1 MSDSDKITGLFT
13 SPPTSAG
20 ENAEKLSGVVERI
33 TFHNMDT
40 GYAVLRVSV
49 RGKRDPITVVGLI
62 STVVAGEYIEAYG
75 QWINDKQHGLQFKA
89 DALKTTPPHTV
100 EGMIK
105 YLGSGLIKGI
115 GPKYAKRIV
124 EIFGERTLEVIDKS
138 PTSLSEVHGI
148 GPQRLEKIRR
158 SWNEQRGVRE
168 VMIFLQSYGIGT
180 ARAVRIFKTY
190 GDQSIELIKSNPYRL
205 TQDIWGIGFKIADDL
220 ARRLGLP
227 EDSPLRARAAV
238 RFVLQMYQDDFGHI
252 CYPEEGVVSK
262 TMEITN
268 IPPEIVKDAIE
279 AGRQEDEFVRD
290 SAPKCSKI
298 VQNEFEPTLLYTKPM
313 FLAELGVARS
323 IKRLLKG
330 DHPLPTTDLERAVN
344 WVEDRMGVQLAPAQR
359 DALKAAM
366 TNKLL
371 VITGG
376 PGVGKTTIVRGILE
390 VFAAKGLRIGLGA
403 PTGRAAKR
411 LSESTG
417 REAKTIH
424 RLLEVDPQQ
433 GGKFK
438 RDRDHPLDFDLLV
451 IDEVSMVDV
460 VLMNQLLRAV
470 PPWCS
475 LVLVGDMDQ
484 LPSVGAGAILA
495 DIIFSDVVPIVRLTQ
510 IFRQANQ
517 SYIIRAAHSILE
529 GVVPEPATAPPGDFF
544 FVESNDPETILEKL
558 ITIVKDRLPARF
570 GFDPCKDIQVLAPMN
585 KSELGVRNINL
596 ELQKALNPAKSG
608 VEQVERFGWTFRVGD
623 KVLQTHN
630 NYQKEV
636 FNGDIGKIVGI
647 DTQESELLVEFE
659 GRTVLYEFGEL
670 DELTLA
676 YCTTIHKSQ
685 GSEYPAV
692 VIPLHTQHYM
702 MLQRNLL
709 YTGITRGKKIVTVVG
724 SRKAFEMAVR
734 NQERAMRFSL
744 LRERLAAN
752 ETTEPTE
759 RV

>member
-1 MSDSDKITGLFT
+1 M
-13 SPPTSAG
+13 
-20 ENAEKLSGVVERI
+20 VERI

-40 GYAVLRVSV
+40 GYVVLRVSV
-49 RGKRDPITVVGLI
+49 RGKQEPVSVVGLI
-62 STVVAGEYIEAYG
+62 STVVAGEYIEAVG
-75 QWINDKQHGLQFKA
+75 QWVNDRQHGLQFKA
-89 DALKTTPPHTV
+89 SELKTTPPHTP

-124 EIFGERTLEVIDKS
+124 EVFGERTLEIIDQS
-138 PTSLSEVHGI
+138 PTSLSEVRGI

-158 SWNEQRGVRE
+158 SWQEQRGVRD
-168 VMIFLQSYGIGT
+168 VMVFLQSYGIGT
-180 ARAVRIFKTY
+180 ARAVRIYKTY

-220 ARRLGLP
+220 AKRLGLP
-227 EDSPLRARAAV
+227 EDSPLRARAAI
-238 RFVLQMYQDDFGHI
+238 RYVLQMFQEDLGHI
-252 CYPEEGVVSK
+252 CYPEEGVISK
-262 TMEITN
+262 TQELTN
-268 IPPEIVKDAIE
+268 IPIDILRQAIE
-279 AGRQEDEFVRD
+279 TGRQEDEFVRD
-290 SAPKCSKI
+290 SAPKCS
-298 VQNEFEPTLLYTKPM
+298 QNIPDELAPTLLYTKPM

-330 DHPLPTTDLERAVN
+330 DHPLPHTDTQRAIS
-344 WVEDRMGVQLAPAQR
+344 WVEERMGVELAPAQR
-359 DALKAAM
+359 EALKAAV
-366 TNKLL
+366 TYKLL

-390 VFAAKGLRIGLGA
+390 VFAAKGLRIGLAA

-424 RLLEVDPQQ
+424 RLLEVDPTQ

-438 RDRDHPLDFDLLV
+438 RDREHPLDLDLLV

-460 VLMNQLLRAV
+460 ILMNQLLRAV

-475 LVLVGDMDQ
+475 LVLVGDVDQ
-484 LPSVGAGAILA
+484 LPSVGPGAVLA
-495 DIIFSDVVPIVRLTQ
+495 DIIASGVVPLVRLTQ
-510 IFRQANQ
+510 VFRQAHQ
-517 SYIIRAAHSILE
+517 SYIIRAAHSILAGE
-529 GVVPEPATAPPGDFF
+529 VPEAATAPPGDFF
-544 FVESNDPETILEKL
+544 FIEANDPETILQRL
-558 ITIVKDRLPARF
+558 ITVVKERLPLRF
-570 GFDPCKDIQVLAPMN
+570 GFDPCKAIQVLAPMN

-596 ELQKALNPAKSG
+596 QLQQALNPPEKGRA
-608 VEQVERFGWTFRVGD
+608 QVERFGWTFRVGD

-636 FNGDIGKIVGI
+636 FNGDIGRIVGI
-647 DTQESELLVEFE
+647 DDQESEVLVEFE
-659 GRTVLYEFGEL
+659 GRNVLYDFGEL
-670 DELTLA
+670 DELMLA

-692 VIPLHTQHYM
+692 VIPLHTQHYL

-709 YTGITRGKKIVTVVG
+709 YTGITRGKQMVIVIG
-724 SRKAFEMAVR
+724 SRKAFEMAIR

-744 LRERLAAN
+744 LRERLAAV
-752 ETTEPTE
+752 ESHESTE